1 MHRIANHDRAAAHR
15 GADTQPGLRGK
26 VRDCAELQSSFFGGN
41 DDCVRERMFGL
52 AFDGRGKR
60 EHVVLS
66 DRADRLDR
74 DQLGLA
80 FRERTRLVDD
90 KGIDLF
96 QPL

>member
-1 MHRIANHDRAAAHR
+1 
-15 GADTQPGLRGK
+15 
-26 VRDCAELQSSFFGGN
+26 
-41 DDCVRERMFGL
+41 MFGL